1 MSEESQEQKP
11 DDLENKPPV
20 EKPEDKK
27 PENKPEE
34 KDDLAPIKDK
44 LNKAYGERDSL
55 KEEVDKLRKEKRD
68 AELAHLK
75 ETGKEKE
82 ALEATI
88 SDRDEEI
95 VSLKDQIIALTRDN
109 KVREVF
115 TGFKF
120 RNERAAD
127 LAFDQVTKEL
137 VQDDKGTWVHRSGK
151 TIKDFLTEFSEDEDN
166 KFLFVEKENR
176 GTGIPPTTKPAP
188 KDTSGKLAGKSQAE
202 VLKMAA
208 QGKLPNQTRKS
219 S

>member
-11 DDLENKPPV
+11 EDLEGKPPV
-20 EKPEDKK
+20 EKPEGEK
-27 PENKPEE
+27 PKEKTEE

-55 KEEVDKLRKEKRD
+55 KEEVEKLRKEKRD

-95 VSLKDQIIALTRDN
+95 ASLKDQIVALTRDN
-109 KVREVF
+109 NVREVF

-151 TIKDFLTEFSEDEDN
+151 SIKDFLTEFSEDEDN

-176 GTGIPPTTKPAP
+176 GTGIPPTSKPAAP
-188 KDTSGKLAGKSQAE
+188 KSDGKLAGKSQKE
-202 VLKMAA
+202 VLEMAA
-208 QGKLPNQTRKS
+208 KGQLPNQRK
-219 S
+219 